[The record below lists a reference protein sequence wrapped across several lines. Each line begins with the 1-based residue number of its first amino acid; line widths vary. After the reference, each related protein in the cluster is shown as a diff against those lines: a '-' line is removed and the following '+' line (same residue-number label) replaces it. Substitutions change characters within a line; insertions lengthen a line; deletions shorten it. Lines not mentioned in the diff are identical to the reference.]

1 MIKKLLYISSLILAA
16 LSAISCSKEDASLL
30 TGEGTV
36 IITGIVTDI
45 ETGAVIQDIKITFD
59 AYSPKGRLL
68 DTKTSYSS
76 SDGIY
81 SIEADGFTSMLE
93 CRLTASDEKNTYSKA
108 EIEISVPWNG
118 TSFNSKNGEFV
129 INDCNFYLQKR
140 NTE

>member
-68 DTKTSYSS
+68 DTKPPIRQATE
-76 SDGIY
+76 
-81 SIEADGFTSMLE
+81 SI
-93 CRLTASDEKNTYSKA
+93 
-108 EIEISVPWNG
+108 P
-118 TSFNSKNGEFV
+118 
-129 INDCNFYLQKR
+129 
-140 NTE
+140 